1 LALSLFAIGLAGARI
16 VRNAKA
22 LAGGNGTQEARSGLA
37 RRIYRDH
44 LWCLAAMTAV
54 TCLQLLV

>member
-1 LALSLFAIGLAGARI
+1 

-22 LAGGNGTQEARSGLA
+22 LAGGNGTPEARSSLA
-37 RRIYRDH
+37 RRTDRDH
-44 LWCLAAMTAV
+44 LWRLTAL